1 MDAIVLFGGKGT
13 RMNSEL
19 PKALI
24 LVNAKPLIDY
34 TLHYLLTQKNIDR
47 IILALGYK
55 SEEVVHYVS
64 QKYQN
69 KKIEFSIEKEP
80 LGTAGAVKQALTK
93 SASDFILVQNGDDLT
108 NMNLKELEEKKAST
122 ICVGRQR
129 SHFGKVTEQQG
140 YAVFEEKP
148 FLEYWVNA
156 GWYVFERK
164 ELSKILPDKGS
175 LEYDVFPKM
184 KLRIHYHKGF
194 WGTANSKKDIEELEK
209 INLQEELTLKK

>member
-1 MDAIVLFGGKGT
+1 
-13 RMNSEL
+13 MNSEL

-24 LVNAKPLIDY
+24 PINSKPLIDY
-34 TLHYLLTQKNIDR
+34 TLHCLLTQKNIDK

-55 SEEVVHYVS
+55 SEDVVNYVS
-64 QKYQN
+64 KKYQN

-80 LGTAGAVKQALTK
+80 LGTAGAVKRAMKNST
-93 SASDFILVQNGDDLT
+93 SDFVLVHNGDDLT
-108 NMNLKELEEKKAST
+108 NINLKELEEKKENT

-129 SHFGKVTEQQG
+129 SNFGKVTEKQG

-148 FLEYWVNA
+148 FLDYWVNS
-156 GWYVFERK
+156 GWYLFNRK

-175 LEYDVFPKM
+175 LEYDIFPKI
-184 KLRIHYHKGF
+184 KLKVHYHKGF